1 MQIYLMNERH
11 GKKIAYAEAEALAD
25 IRNGWKVCSENEYY
39 GTSKEENIEVVEE
52 KSIEAASE
60 EVVEA
65 PSPTGKKRGRKP
77 KS

>member
-52 KSIEAASE
+52 KSIPETVE
-60 EVVEA
+60 EDA
-65 PSPTGKKRGRKP
+65 PIVSKTSKKRKP
-77 KS
+77 KAKL